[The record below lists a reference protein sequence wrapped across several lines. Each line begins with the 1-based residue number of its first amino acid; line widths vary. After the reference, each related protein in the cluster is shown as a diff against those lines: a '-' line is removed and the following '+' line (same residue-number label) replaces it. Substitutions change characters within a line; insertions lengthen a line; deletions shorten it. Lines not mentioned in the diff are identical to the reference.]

1 MVATDRRVVIVGAGP
16 VGLMTAFLLSNNG
29 IPSVVLEQSEALAD
43 DLRASTFHPSTL
55 DMLDPFG
62 ITDELIAMGAKCPT
76 WQIRIHETME
86 RVVFDL
92 SVIKDDTRH
101 PYRLQCEQSKLCRIL
116 HDRLKQRNNVELRFG
131 TRLVGFTQDDEG
143 VTVTAET
150 RDGEVTF
157 RGVFLVGADGA
168 RSTVRNLI
176 GAKFEGQTY
185 PETTILATTRF
196 PFEDHLP
203 ELSNVNYVWTDQ
215 GTYSL
220 LRLPDRWR
228 VSIYPPIGMSI
239 EEALKPENVEKRLQ
253 EIVAKPEPY
262 EVLECRAYHIHR
274 RIVDDYRKGRVILV
288 GDSAHI
294 NSPSGGMG
302 MNGGIHDA
310 FNLAD
315 KITRIWNGESLDLL
329 DLYTRQRRPVAAEEV
344 LAQAHRNR
352 SRMQERDPEKRRQ
365 ILRELQEIVNDKERA
380 REYLLKA
387 SLITALRRA
396 EQIQ

>member
-29 IPSVVLEQSEALAD
+29 IPSVVLEQTETLAN

-62 ITDELIAMGAKCPT
+62 ITDQLIAMGAKCPT

-86 RVVFDL
+86 RVIFDL
-92 SVIKDDTRH
+92 SVIAEDTNH
-101 PYRLQCEQSKLCRIL
+101 PYRLQCEQSKLCRVL
-116 HDRLKQRNNVELRFG
+116 HDRLKERDNVELLFSAK
-131 TRLVGFTQDDEG
+131 VNGFTQDDEG
-143 VTVTAET
+143 VTVTAEIK
-150 RDGEVTF
+150 GEPASF

-168 RSTVRNLI
+168 RSTVRNLM

-196 PFEDHLP
+196 RFEDHL
-203 ELSNVNYVWTDQ
+203 EDLSNVNYVWTEK

-228 VSIYPPIGMSI
+228 VSIYPPIGMTI
-239 EEALKPENVEKRLQ
+239 EEALLPHNIEARLQ
-253 EIVAKPEPY
+253 EIVARPEPY

-302 MNGGIHDA
+302 MNGGVHDA
-310 FNLAD
+310 FNLVD
-315 KITRIWNGESLDLL
+315 KITRIWQGESLDLL
-329 DLYTRQRRPVAAEEV
+329 DLYTRQRHPIAAEEV

-352 SRMQERDPEKRRQ
+352 SRMQERDPAKRRE
-365 ILRELQEIVNDKERA
+365 ILRELQEIVDDRERA

-387 SLITALRRA
+387 SLITALRRS

>member
-1 MVATDRRVVIVGAGP
+1 
-16 VGLMTAFLLSNNG
+16 
-29 IPSVVLEQSEALAD
+29 
-43 DLRASTFHPSTL
+43 
-55 DMLDPFG
+55 
-62 ITDELIAMGAKCPT
+62 
-76 WQIRIHETME
+76 
-86 RVVFDL
+86 
-92 SVIKDDTRH
+92 
-101 PYRLQCEQSKLCRIL
+101 
-116 HDRLKQRNNVELRFG
+116 
-131 TRLVGFTQDDEG
+131 
-143 VTVTAET
+143 
-150 RDGEVTF
+150 
-157 RGVFLVGADGA
+157 
-168 RSTVRNLI
+168 
-176 GAKFEGQTY
+176 
-185 PETTILATTRF
+185 
-196 PFEDHLP
+196 
-203 ELSNVNYVWTDQ
+203 
-215 GTYSL
+215 
-220 LRLPDRWR
+220 
-228 VSIYPPIGMSI
+228 
-239 EEALKPENVEKRLQ
+239 
-253 EIVAKPEPY
+253 
-262 EVLECRAYHIHR
+262 